1 MIFAEF
7 RSWFDERFS
16 LLLQEKIATFTAH
29 SSSKDVQGIASYIE
43 TLGQGGKRFRPFL
56 VSLGAGATKETQN
69 KFFSLY
75 AAVEL
80 LHLFALIHDDIMD
93 KAETRHGVRCAHSA
107 FRDRYGAHTSEAV
120 AILLGDIVFAW
131 AYECLLDYTQKVPEH
146 SARLH
151 QEFHLLVSEV
161 THGQLLD
168 VLSPQQLP
176 LSDMLLIEKMTLKT
190 ARYSFVRPLSL
201 GFIVR
206 GDSQDDQS
214 FATAFGTALG
224 IAFQLQDDLL
234 DSSVSTTTG
243 KSSFTDIQ
251 TKQQT
256 LLSWYMEHQAKEEYK
271 TVFHALFGKTPLSEE
286 DTHRLVI
293 ILEDSGAYTFVK
305 ERIAFYLDNTAQSI
319 VTYDRH
325 DADVWE
331 SVISLVS
338 KREK

>member
-1 MIFAEF
+1 MIFSEF

-16 LLLQEKIATFTAH
+16 LLLQKKIATFTAH
-29 SSSKDVQGIASYIE
+29 SSSKDIETIASYIE

-56 VSLGAGATKETQN
+56 ISLGAGATKETQDQY
-69 KFFSLY
+69 FSLY

-93 KAETRHGVRCAHSA
+93 KAETRHGVLCAHSA
-107 FRDRYGAHTSEAV
+107 FRETYGAHTGEAIT
-120 AILLGDIVFAW
+120 ILLGDIVFSW
-131 AYECLLDYTQKVPEH
+131 AYECLFDYIQTTPEKG
-146 SARLH
+146 ARLH
-151 QEFHLLVSEV
+151 QEFQLLVSEV

-168 VLSPQQLP
+168 VLSPQQP
-176 LSDMLLIEKMTLKT
+176 SLSEMLLIEKMTLKT
-190 ARYSFVRPLSL
+190 ARYSFVRPLAL

-206 GDSQDDQS
+206 GDSADDQA
-214 FATAFGTALG
+214 FASAFGTALG

-234 DSSVSTTTG
+234 DSSVSTITG

-256 LLSWYMEHQAKEEYK
+256 LLSWYMEHEANDEYK
-271 TVFHALFGKTPLSEE
+271 IVFQTLFGKNPISQEE
-286 DTHRLVI
+286 TVMLTKV
-293 ILEDSGAYTFVK
+293 LEESGAYEYIK
-305 ERIAFYLDNTAQSI
+305 QRISFYMNNAQEA
-319 VTYDRH
+319 VTIYNREDVG
-325 DADVWE
+325 VWE